1 MDKAADKEDRK
12 MSLLMDAVIAVSIG
26 LFAGGTLWLWLGT
39 GESLALI
46 ATITGLAT
54 CL

>member
-1 MDKAADKEDRK
+1 
-12 MSLLMDAVIAVSIG
+12 MDAVIAVSIG
-26 LFAGGTLWLWLGT
+26 LFAGVTLWLWLGT